1 MMFKDKSLAPY
12 CLRIL
17 NTMLA
22 RFFGDRLPLTDSLSY
37 IYMYIVYALRGDV
50 RVSDIVKV
58 YLQCGPEPNAKHFGF
73 TSFPQ
78 VTIGSQLKQLILGKI
93 KLQTFPENELHK
105 QITPRLNDLL
115 VERLALIIEA

>member
-1 MMFKDKSLAPY
+1 MFKDKSLAPH
-12 CLRIL
+12 CIRIL

-22 RFFGDRLPLTDSLSY
+22 RFFGDRMPLTDSLSY
-37 IYMYIVYALRGDV
+37 IYMYIVYALRGEI

-58 YLQCGPEPNAKHFGF
+58 YLQCGPDPNAKQFGF

-78 VTIGSQLKQLILGKI
+78 VTIASQLKQLILGKV

-115 VERLALIIEA
+115 VERLALIIEE